1 MMNSFEDILKS
12 DRAQKIAIIA
22 FFTLLFLLGLSIY
35 RDFGL
40 TCDEPLD
47 RNTAIA
53 NLKYVLTRFLSDDT
67 VRSIIPGFDAIKSL
81 DDFVDHD
88 YGVVFHLP
96 SYIIELLFYKD
107 NYQEAF
113 KARHLL
119 NFIYVYCGLIGLYAA
134 ITALF
139 KKRILGL
146 IAVLLFL
153 LSPRF
158 FSESFYN
165 GKDLIVVAF
174 ACINLYT
181 LVRVL
186 DRPAYLNL
194 FLHALSTAF
203 IIDTRIIGVAYLATT
218 MGLFFVRGILSG
230 NIKEMFKHIIF
241 YAVLSFVL
249 VVLFFPY
256 LWADPIGRFL
266 GVFKSMSS
274 FRHDGLI
281 LFNGDFYSVHDVP
294 RSYVPVWIAITLPP
308 FILSLFILGVIAYL
322 QNTVLLLKN
331 KGLKAFNNKYSLFL
345 LYALVIISGSVGS
358 IIVLHSSL
366 YNGWRQLYFLYPEMI
381 VFALFALLTASSIRS
396 GFTKYIARIYL
407 GLCVLGALSAGSFII
422 NTHPYQNVYFNSFAA
437 KPWTFNYDVDYW
449 GNATHL
455 AYEYLLKKEPETV
468 FYCHESMIFRAN
480 RNGLPAEDLD
490 RLVKVPCSIAK
501 YRINNFFG
509 RDEMDYIRLR
519 ALKGERIFTLEA
531 SGETVLEVLERQVK

>member
-1 MMNSFEDILKS
+1 MNSFEDIFKS
-12 DRAQKIAIIA
+12 DSARKIAVMA
-22 FFTLLFLLGLSIY
+22 FFTLLFLLGLYIY

-134 ITALF
+134 IASLF
-139 KKRILGL
+139 KKRSLGL
-146 IAVLLFL
+146 MAVLLFL

-158 FSESFYN
+158 FAESFYN

-181 LVRVL
+181 LIRVL
-186 DRPAYLNL
+186 DRPCYVSLA
-194 FLHALSTAF
+194 LHALSTAL

-218 MGLFFVRGILSG
+218 MGLLCVKGLLSG
-230 NIKEMFKHIIF
+230 NIKEMFKSIIF

-249 VVLFFPY
+249 VVVFFPY
-256 LWADPIGRFL
+256 LWADPFGRFI
-266 GVFKSMSS
+266 GVFKSMSA

-294 RSYVPVWIAITLPP
+294 KSYIPVWIAITLPP
-308 FILSLFILGVIAYL
+308 FILSLFILGVVAYL

-345 LYALVIISGSVGS
+345 LYALVIITGSVGS

-381 VFALFALLTASSIRS
+381 AFAVFALSIACSMRS
-396 GFTKYIARIYL
+396 GFIKYAARAYL
-407 GLCVLGALSAGSFII
+407 GLCLLGALSSGAFII
-422 NTHPYQNVYFNSFAA
+422 KTHPYQNVYFNGFAN

-455 AYEYLLKKEPETV
+455 AYEYLLNKEPGTV
-468 FYCHESMIFRAN
+468 LYCHESMIFRAN
-480 RNGLPAEDLD
+480 RNGLQAEDLD
-490 RLVKVPCSIAK
+490 RLVKVPCNLAK

-509 RDEMDYIRLR
+509 RDEQDYIRLR
-519 ALKGERIFTLEA
+519 DLKGKRIFTLEA
-531 SGETVLEVLERQVK
+531 SGEIVLEVLERK